1 MSKMS
6 NIDLTIQDG
15 LKTLRDIAFYITAV
29 IIIITMALL
38 EYGKANITN
47 KNTINNIEE
56 RLTKQEHYMHQVQA
70 DIHEFKEQEVLDR

>member
-6 NIDLTIQDG
+6 NIDLTVKEG
-15 LKTLRDIAFYITAV
+15 LKAIRDIVFCITA
-29 IIIITMALL
+29 IIIIILMALL
-38 EYGKANITN
+38 DYGKTNITN

-70 DIHEFKEQEVLDR
+70 DIHEFKEQEVLGR